1 MIFKLRKGNKTVCD
15 VEVTTQKENG
25 KEYIELRS
33 SVFVAGY
40 SEVLA
45 KHMDEM
51 LKVIKDF
58 EEIEELRG
66 WLWERHLHNNNV
78 YTIENYRSTI
88 DYVKNILSKVAKE
101 YDLYYVE
108 D

>member
-1 MIFKLRKGNKTVCD
+1 MIFQLRKGRKTVCD
-15 VEVTTQKENG
+15 VEITTPKENG
-25 KEYIELRS
+25 VEYIELHAA
-33 SVFVAGY
+33 VFVAGY

-51 LKVIKDF
+51 PKVIKDF

-66 WLWERHLHNNNV
+66 WLWERHLPSKNV
-78 YTIENYRSTI
+78 YTVDNYRSTME
-88 DYVKNILSKVAKE
+88 YVKNILLKAANE
-101 YDLYYVE
+101 YDLQYVE